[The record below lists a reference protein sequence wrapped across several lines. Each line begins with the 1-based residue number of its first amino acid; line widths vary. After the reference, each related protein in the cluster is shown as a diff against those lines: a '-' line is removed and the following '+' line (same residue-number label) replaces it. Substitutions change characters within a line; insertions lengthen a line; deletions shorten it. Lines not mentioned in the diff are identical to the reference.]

1 MPAAGGERAA
11 WTGWAAAAKI
21 GSVGG
26 RPALFALLRLKDL
39 RAFLVSAALA
49 SFAENALAV
58 VLGVHVYA
66 LTHDAFALGVLG
78 LVEAIPAIGL
88 VLVGGHVADRTSRLR
103 AAVAARGAMAVLA
116 ALLALTAGSGLALF
130 YGIAFCIGAV
140 RAFEDPAVTGLEAEI
155 LPRGERMMNAVS
167 LVASVGRIAGLAG
180 PVLGGF
186 AYEYAGPMPTFVV
199 VAVMLSLSAAALPLG
214 IAGRPAPPP
223 GEVGALAAI
232 GAGLRY
238 VFRSQIIVGSMALDL
253 FAVFFGGVAVLLP
266 AFAEARLGE
275 GPAAVGLLRAA
286 ASAGALAA
294 MLVATRYPP
303 RARAG
308 LALHLAIA
316 GFGVGIIVFGF
327 SRDLWLCM
335 AALAFAGACDGISVI
350 VRRAI
355 VRIAAPDAL
364 RGRVAAVRG
373 LFLNASNELGAFESG
388 MAAALLGI
396 APAVWAGGLVTLAVV
411 AVTAWRAPELRRLDL
426 TKYAKDHP
434 G

>member
-1 MPAAGGERAA
+1 MD
-11 WTGWAAAAKI
+11 
-21 GSVGG
+21 
-26 RPALFALLRLKDL
+26 RPAWRRENTPIPEGEALIELLRLKEL

-49 SFAENALAV
+49 SLAESALAV

-66 LTHDAFALGVLG
+66 LTHDALALGWLG

-88 VLVGGHVADRTSRLR
+88 VLVGGHVADRASRRR
-103 AAVAARGAMAVLA
+103 AAVAARAGMAVLA
-116 ALLALTAGSGLALF
+116 ALLALTASTGLLLF
-130 YGIAFCIGAV
+130 YAIAFLVGAV

-167 LVASVGRIAGLAG
+167 LVASVGRVAGLAG

-186 AYEYAGPMPTFVV
+186 AYELAGPVPTFVA
-199 VAVMLSLSAAALPLG
+199 VAVLLLGSALALQLG
-214 IAGRPAPPP
+214 VATRAVPVHAG
-223 GEVGALAAI
+223 EGALAAI
-232 GAGLRY
+232 GEGLRY

-253 FAVFFGGVAVLLP
+253 FAVFFGGVNGLLP
-266 AFAEARLGE
+266 AFVEARLDE

-286 ASAGALAA
+286 ASGGALVA

-308 LALHLAIA
+308 LALHLAIG
-316 GFGVGIIVFGF
+316 GFGLGIVVFGF
-327 SRDLWLCM
+327 SRDLTLCM
-335 AALAFAGACDGISVI
+335 VALAVAGACDGISVI

-388 MAAALLGI
+388 MAAALVGI

-426 TKYAKDHP
+426 TRFARAHP